1 MSSAAERALTGDPV
15 LDRRSIRKY
24 TDEPVDDA
32 TVERLLRAA
41 MSAPSAGNQQPWA
54 FVVVRDESSRRRIA
68 QMDRYVA
75 MASGAAVVILV
86 CCDMNSSKMPDI
98 WVQDCSAATENIL
111 VEAQALGLGA
121 VWLGVHLLPERER
134 EVRALFGLP
143 PEIVPFALVALGHPA
158 ETKAPSKRFRPER
171 VHYDRW

>member
-24 TDEPVDDA
+24 TDEPTDDA

-41 MSAPSAGNQQPWA
+41 MSAPSAGNQQPWS
-54 FVVVRDESSRRRIA
+54 FVVVRDADLRARIPRIHPYA
-68 QMDRYVA
+68 A
-75 MASGAAVVILV
+75 MATHAPVVILV
-86 CCDMNSSKMPDI
+86 CGDRRGCKWPDF
-98 WVQDCSAATENIL
+98 WVQDCAAATENIL
-111 VEAQALGLGA
+111 VEAQALGLGT
-121 VWLGVHLLPERER
+121 VWLGVHPLAERED

-143 PEIVPFALVALGHPA
+143 EGVVPLAMVPIGHPA
-158 ETKAPSKRFRPER
+158 ERKAPSGRFRPER